1 MCREEYIQLP
11 PLRKDTDIRVIEAL
25 WEYVKLPAEAQ
36 KRVLYFM
43 EEFENTRPG
52 EEMPP
57 LEAYRKIS
65 QEDVAAYES
74 VMRKIIS
81 ELIVESCE
89 LACWV
94 FYHKFNKGWSLEQ
107 MVNQKESA
115 EQFIIV
121 LDLLFDKYMGTEGV
135 KNDDIILS

>member
-36 KRVLYFM
+36 KRVLSFM

-94 FYHKFNKGWSLEQ
+94 FYRWNRW
-107 MVNQKESA
+107 
-115 EQFIIV
+115 
-121 LDLLFDKYMGTEGV
+121 
-135 KNDDIILS
+135 